1 MIINSYYSD
10 MLNRPVRNIKGRVEI
25 YKGSTLAYMCGC
37 GDYLKSFTVERA
49 SEDGKF
55 FGYGICQKVNVK
67 LVDIKRE
74 LDIST
79 DNYIEAVFGVENN
92 YTYPYPAF
100 YVSEVRRD
108 ENNNELSITAYDRL
122 YKATSH
128 TFAELELNP
137 PYTIGKVAEACATI
151 LGLPLSVSDSE
162 FDITLPTGANFEG
175 TENIREVLNMIAEA
189 TQTIYYINHNWE
201 LVFKRLDRD
210 GEAVFTI
217 NKDKYSDLDSGANRR
232 LAKIISATELGD
244 NVSAELAQSGSTQIV
259 RDNAF
264 WELREDI
271 DSVVEDALT
280 AIGGLTINQF
290 ACSWRGDFLVEIGD
304 KLAIETK
311 NGDFVY
317 SYLLVDTVEYNGALK
332 EETEWSYVEDDS
344 DTESN
349 PTSLSDALRQTY
361 ARVDKAN
368 KQIEMVVSKTESNAE
383 KISQLVLDTESIN
396 ASVSKTQ
403 EMMNESMEAT
413 NADIQTLT
421 NKVEATMS
429 AEDVRIEIQ
438 KGLATGTDKVITS
451 TGFTFNE
458 EGLTVSKSGSEMET
472 TITEDGMIVYK
483 DDEAV
488 LTANNKGVQAID
500 LHATTYLII
509 GSYSRLEDFGG
520 RTGCFWIG

>member
-1 MIINSYYSD
+1 M
-10 MLNRPVRNIKGRVEI
+10 
-25 YKGSTLAYMCGC
+25 
-37 GDYLKSFTVERA
+37 
-49 SEDGKF
+49 
-55 FGYGICQKVNVK
+55 
-67 LVDIKRE
+67 
-74 LDIST
+74 
-79 DNYIEAVFGVENN
+79 
-92 YTYPYPAF
+92 
-100 YVSEVRRD
+100 
-108 ENNNELSITAYDRL
+108 
-122 YKATSH
+122 
-128 TFAELELNP
+128 
-137 PYTIGKVAEACATI
+137 
-151 LGLPLSVSDSE
+151 
-162 FDITLPTGANFEG
+162 
-175 TENIREVLNMIAEA
+175 
-189 TQTIYYINHNWE
+189 
-201 LVFKRLDRD
+201 
-210 GEAVFTI
+210 
-217 NKDKYSDLDSGANRR
+217 
-232 LAKIISATELGD
+232 
-244 NVSAELAQSGSTQIV
+244 AQSGSTQIV

-280 AIGGLTINQF
+280 AVGGLTINQF

-451 TGFTFNE
+451 TGFTFDE

-488 LTANNKGVQAID
+488 LTANNKGV
-500 LHATTYLII
+500 
-509 GSYSRLEDFGG
+509 
-520 RTGCFWIG
+520 